1 MAARTESP
9 QEQIAALRSNPF
21 YIDRQERDLALR
33 ARPGLALY
41 PICWALV
48 FFTTNF
54 AKDHPAV
61 FGCSAVVG
69 LATVAVRSWL
79 CERRL
84 AGRQGPHWRPVNFA
98 LAVSMGLN
106 WGLLF
111 AATIAFYHYQG
122 WVSLLVM
129 LITVAVCSG
138 YVVAFFADHVLA
150 RALTAVLLMPA
161 IATSLFVRDPH
172 GPHMAIMCFVMLAFC
187 WVHIK
192 TLNDSYWLG
201 HGEHASAEAAGRS
214 KGEFLANMSHEIR
227 TPLNGMMGMLQLV
240 LESPLAPEQGEFLR
254 DAYSASQALL
264 RLLNDILDF
273 SKIEAGQLRFE
284 EIPFRPRD
292 VVREVVATFRLAATE
307 KGIRLAVSEMGQ
319 VPEVVLGDPGR
330 LRQVLFNLVGNAV
343 KFTARGAVAL
353 DVGMGEGTD
362 RILFQVRDTGLGI
375 PADKQSEIFNP
386 FSQADGATTRK
397 FGGTGL
403 GLTISARLVSLMGGE
418 LKVESM
424 PGAGS
429 RFYFDLGLPR
439 TELPAGESHS
449 DAAAPEDLPPLRV
462 LLAEDNLI
470 NRRLVET
477 ILRRQ
482 GHAVSVAI
490 DGSEAAAAYRAEPF
504 DLVLMDMQM
513 PKVDGLE
520 ATRMI
525 RRWELE
531 NGTPRVPIIALT
543 ANAMPTD
550 RAACIES
557 GMDGYLAK
565 PLKIEDILAIL
576 RDVAIAD
583 ATQDLARLRRACS
596 PDASASL
603 TADETPHNRS
613 A

>member
-1 MAARTESP
+1 MAARTESR

-21 YIDRQERDLALR
+21 YIDRQECDLAQR
-33 ARPGLALY
+33 ARPGLTLY

-48 FFTTNF
+48 FFTTSF
-54 AKDHPAV
+54 AKDHPV
-61 FGCSAVVG
+61 FFCWNAAVG
-69 LATVAVRSWL
+69 LATVAVRVWL
-79 CERRL
+79 CARRL
-84 AGRQGPHWRPVNFA
+84 AGRQGPHWRSLNFA
-98 LAVSMGLN
+98 LAVSMGIN
-106 WGLLF
+106 WGVLF
-111 AATIAFYHYQG
+111 AGTTVFYHYQG

-129 LITVAVCSG
+129 EITVAVCSG
-138 YVVAFFADHVLA
+138 YVVAFFADYVLA
-150 RALTAVLLMPA
+150 RALTIVLLVPGM
-161 IATSLFVRDPH
+161 ATSLAIRDPH
-172 GPHMAIMCFVMLAFC
+172 GPHMAIMCLVMLAFC

-201 HGEHASAEAAGRS
+201 HWEHASAEAAGRS

-254 DAYSASQALL
+254 DAYSSSQALL

-273 SKIEAGQLRFE
+273 SKIEAGQLQFE
-284 EIPFRPRD
+284 EIPFRLQD
-292 VVREVVATFRLAATE
+292 VVREVASTFRLVATE
-307 KGIRLAVSEMGQ
+307 KGVRLAVSETGQ
-319 VPEVVLGDPGR
+319 APEAVLGDPGR

-343 KFTARGAVAL
+343 KFTAQGTVSL
-353 DVGMGEGTD
+353 EVGKAEGID
-362 RILFQVRDTGLGI
+362 HILFQVRDTGLGI
-375 PADKQSEIFNP
+375 PPDKQNEIFNP

-418 LKVESM
+418 LKVEST

-429 RFYFDLGLPR
+429 RFYFDLCLPR
-439 TELPAGESHS
+439 TELPADES
-449 DAAAPEDLPPLRV
+449 AVKTAPQEKLPPLRV

-470 NRRLVET
+470 NRRLVEA
-477 ILRRQ
+477 ILLRQ
-482 GHAVSVAI
+482 GHSVCSAR
-490 DGSEAAAAYRAEPF
+490 DGSEAVAAFRAEPY

-513 PKVDGLE
+513 PRVDGLE

-531 NGTPRVPIIALT
+531 NGAPRVPIIALT
-543 ANAMPTD
+543 ANAMPAD
-550 RAACIES
+550 RVACLES

-565 PLKIEDILAIL
+565 PLKIEDILTVL
-576 RDVAIAD
+576 RNVAMRG
-583 ATQDLARLRRACS
+583 ATLDLARLRRACS
-596 PDASASL
+596 PDASASPV
-603 TADETPHNRS
+603 AGETPHSRS